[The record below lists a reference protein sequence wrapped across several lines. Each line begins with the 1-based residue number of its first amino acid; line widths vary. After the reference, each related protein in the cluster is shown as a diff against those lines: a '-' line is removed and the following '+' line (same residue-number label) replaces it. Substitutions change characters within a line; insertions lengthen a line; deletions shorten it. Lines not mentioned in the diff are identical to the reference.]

1 MGENEIWI
9 PILFTL
15 MPIIITLGYFLMAAY
30 IRKYENIERMAIID
44 KGLSPDLFK
53 KERNTS
59 GALRASMLLV
69 GAGLGLLIG
78 YSLDRAFDM
87 EEVAYFSM
95 IFIFGGLGLGLAYL
109 IEERKSRNEK

>member
-44 KGLSPDLFK
+44 KGLSP
-53 KERNTS
+53 
-59 GALRASMLLV
+59 
-69 GAGLGLLIG
+69 
-78 YSLDRAFDM
+78 
-87 EEVAYFSM
+87 
-95 IFIFGGLGLGLAYL
+95 
-109 IEERKSRNEK
+109 

>member
-1 MGENEIWI
+1 MEEPLII
-9 PILFTL
+9 PVLGIML
-15 MPIIITLGYFLMAAY
+15 PIIITLGAFIMIVY
-30 IRKYENIERMAIID
+30 IRKYDNIERMAIID

-53 KERNTS
+53 KERNSSST
-59 GALRASMLLV
+59 LRAAFLLI

-109 IEERKSRNEK
+109 IEEKKSNK